1 MKNKK
6 FSDYGEKRIISEI
19 IKPLFKYDKD
29 FGLGD
34 DAAIINFGNFSI
46 LATTDKIPEDLIAFK
61 LGLMTPEEHGRYLIA
76 VNVSDI
82 AAMGGNPIGILLNLS
97 FPKYSDIEYFK
108 YFLEGIKKA
117 SMEFS
122 VPIVGGDTKWGSVPS
137 LTATC
142 IGISKKGRELRRSTA
157 KVGDIL
163 CVSGEIGL
171 FSTALIY
178 FTFAK
183 PKGLIL
189 SDKEE
194 SILKRKL
201 VYPIPQIELG
211 KLLAKSQACT
221 SCMDITD
228 GVGQSINELSESSN
242 VSYEIDESKIPCNK
256 ITYKLAKKIGCDWID
271 IALGVGLDLEL
282 LFTINAQHVNRIDK
296 LKSIIPIGTV
306 VKRNKSI
313 LVREKSTVD
322 LNTYGG
328 WEHFVDLMPIE
339 IVLNKAKL
347 SKNDKK
353 PK

>member
-6 FSDYGEKRIISEI
+6 ISDYGEKRIISEI
-19 IKPLFKYDKD
+19 IKPLFNYGND

-34 DAAIINFGNFSI
+34 DAAILNFGNFSI
-46 LATTDKIPEDLIAFK
+46 LATTDKIPEDLIALK

-97 FPKYSDIEYFK
+97 FPKYFDIEYFK
-108 YFLEGIKKA
+108 CFLKGIKNA

-122 VPIVGGDTKWGSVPS
+122 VPIVGGDTKWGSAPS

-183 PKGLIL
+183 PKGIML
-189 SDKEE
+189 DAEE
-194 SILKRKL
+194 ENILKRKL
-201 VYPIPQIELG
+201 VYPMPRIKLG
-211 KLLAKSQACT
+211 KLLAKSKICT

-228 GVGQSINELSESSN
+228 GVGQTIKELSESSN
-242 VSYEIDESKIPCNK
+242 VSYEIDERKIPCNK
-256 ITYKLAKKIGCDWID
+256 ITYKLAKKIGCSWVD

-282 LFTINAQHVNRIDK
+282 LFTIDAEYVNK
-296 LKSIIPIGTV
+296 LKPIVPIGTV

-313 LVREKSTVD
+313 LLMEKSSVD
-322 LNTYGG
+322 LDTYGG
-328 WEHFVDLMPIE
+328 WEHFMDLTPIE
-339 IVLNKAKL
+339 IVLNKAGL
-347 SKNDKK
+347 SKNNGIGM
-353 PK
+353 